1 MKNKL
6 LLILMS
12 SIFLMFG
19 SAFAGE
25 KYEFTGTAY
34 NTSGFEAPIVTASE
48 AQIWNWSND
57 LFGFMMM
64 LQKGGLKKL
73 WQTVRVKVLQ
83 IKMAYL

>member
-6 LLILMS
+6 LVIFTS
-12 SIFLMFG
+12 SIFLIFG

-48 AQIWNWSND
+48 AKS
-57 LFGFMMM
+57 
-64 LQKGGLKKL
+64 
-73 WQTVRVKVLQ
+73 
-83 IKMAYL
+83 